1 MGTSPSEWS
10 TVLRTD
16 VVLGINLVPVGGS
29 GDPREGACEIGVS
42 VKGHL
47 RDFREV
53 DYLPAIK
60 AVFQKIN

>member
-1 MGTSPSEWS
+1 MLFWELTLYLLEA
-10 TVLRTD
+10 
-16 VVLGINLVPVGGS
+16 LVIPEKGLVK
-29 GDPREGACEIGVS
+29 IGVS

-53 DYLPAIK
+53 DYLPANK